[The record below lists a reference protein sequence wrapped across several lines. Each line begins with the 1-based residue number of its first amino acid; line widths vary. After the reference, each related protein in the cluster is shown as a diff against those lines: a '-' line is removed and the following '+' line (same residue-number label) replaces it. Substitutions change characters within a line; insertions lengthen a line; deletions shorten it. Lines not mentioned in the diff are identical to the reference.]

1 MHRDFLLQIN
11 HLCKYVQIYRQARHL
26 VRCVR
31 PTPNTPM
38 ADCYVSWFF
47 VPLYQRNALS
57 CDRAR
62 LEKMGI
68 SSHVFMIIICFAADE
83 CGGVWSVIF

>member
-47 VPLYQRNALS
+47 VPLYQRSA
-57 CDRAR
+57 RAAIEHAWR
-62 LEKMGI
+62 RWAFLHMF
-68 SSHVFMIIICFAADE
+68 S
-83 CGGVWSVIF
+83 